1 MPKPIY
7 VLNGANLNLVGVRE
21 PTIYGTETLE
31 DIRRRTE
38 TRARNLGLEVDFRQS
53 NAEGELVNWIQEA
66 REQADGI
73 VLNAG
78 AYTHTS
84 VAILD
89 ALNAANRPVIILT
102 SNRTRE
108 LHDALKRRC
117 LYHWIDH
124 PNLEQVVAIVRR
136 RVPGATE
143 TLAVQVSAAAG
154 RLRTLDLQKSPG
166 TAEVIDWVQALNVL
180 GLTVLDPST
189 AATTLG
195 SVLKY
200 REDRDVAVGAGL
212 AWVVGE

>member
-89 ALNAANRPVIILT
+89 ALNAANRPVIELHLSNVFRRERFPTHILCDT
-102 SNRTRE
+102 GGARFNLRVRPQGIRTR
-108 LHDALKRRC
+108 
-117 LYHWIDH
+117 
-124 PNLEQVVAIVRR
+124 
-136 RVPGATE
+136 
-143 TLAVQVSAAAG
+143 
-154 RLRTLDLQKSPG
+154 
-166 TAEVIDWVQALNVL
+166 
-180 GLTVLDPST
+180 
-189 AATTLG
+189 
-195 SVLKY
+195 Y
-200 REDRDVAVGAGL
+200 RSHG
-212 AWVVGE
+212 